1 MPDARPPF
9 TAAAPSRLN
18 VPRLSDAIVRQIE
31 SMILEGSLKAGDALP
46 PERTLAEQ
54 FGVSRPSLRE
64 AIQKLAAR
72 GLLTSRQGGGTY
84 VSDQLEASFSTPWQ
98 SMVASHP
105 ELRRDVLEFRRL
117 LEGTSARMAA
127 ERATEADLRRL
138 GDVVER
144 LKSAHAARDL
154 SAVSKADTALHQ
166 AIADAAHNAMFS
178 HVLASLFSMMRTHVH
193 DNIANLFSQGTVSS
207 ELLAQHIAIWERIEA
222 RDGPGAQAAAEAHI
236 DFIEHTLI
244 RMRDESEREA
254 RAARREGFGVASP
267 DPWRST
273 AP

>member
-1 MPDARPPF
+1 MAFEVGHTHRCLLRYRSPCQPTSAMTEPSAKNLARV
-9 TAAAPSRLN
+9 N

-46 PERTLAEQ
+46 PERALA
-54 FGVSRPSLRE
+54 
-64 AIQKLAAR
+64 
-72 GLLTSRQGGGTY
+72 RQGGGTY

-127 ERATEADLRRL
+127 ERATDTDIQRLREVVARL
-138 GDVVER
+138 Q
-144 LKSAHAARDL
+144 SAHAAHDL
-154 SAVSKADTALHQ
+154 NAVSKADTAFHQ
-166 AIADAAHNAMFS
+166 AIADAAHNAMFT

-193 DNIANLFSQGTVSS
+193 DNIANLFAQGTVSG
-207 ELLAQHIAIWERIEA
+207 ELLEQHLAIWRCIEA
-222 RDGPGAQAAAEAHI
+222 RDPAGAQAAAEAHI
-236 DFIEHTLI
+236 DFVERVLI

-254 RAARREGFGVASP
+254 RAARRGSVLGGGTP
-267 DPWRST
+267 DPWRVG
-273 AP
+273 

>member
-1 MPDARPPF
+1 MN
-9 TAAAPSRLN
+9 APSPPARKAASRVN

-31 SMILEGSLKAGDALP
+31 SLILEGSFKAGDALP

-72 GLLTSRQGGGTY
+72 GLLVSRQGGGTY
-84 VSDQLEASFSTPWQ
+84 VSDQLEASFSSPWQ

-105 ELRRDVLEFRRL
+105 ELRHDVLEFRRL
-117 LEGTSARMAA
+117 LEGRTARLAA

-138 GDVVER
+138 GEVVATLQR
-144 LKSAHAARDL
+144 AHAAHDL
-154 SAVSKADTALHQ
+154 NAVSRADTAFHQ
-166 AIADAAHNAMFS
+166 AIADAAHNAMFT

-193 DNIANLFSQGTVSS
+193 DNIANLFAQGTVSG
-207 ELLAQHIAIWERIEA
+207 ELLEQHLAIWRAIEA
-222 RDGPGAQAAAEAHI
+222 RDASGAQAAAEAHI
-236 DFIEHTLI
+236 DFVERTLA

-254 RAARREGFGVASP
+254 RSARRGGALAGTLP
-267 DPWRST
+267 DPWRG
-273 AP
+273 A

>member
-1 MPDARPPF
+1 MTEPSVKNLARV
-9 TAAAPSRLN
+9 N

-46 PERTLAEQ
+46 PERALAEQ

-72 GLLTSRQGGGTY
+72 GLLVSRQGGGTY
-84 VSDQLEASFSTPWQ
+84 VSDQLEASFSSPWQ

-127 ERATEADLRRL
+127 ERATDTDIQRLREVVARL
-138 GDVVER
+138 Q
-144 LKSAHAARDL
+144 SAHAAHDL
-154 SAVSKADTALHQ
+154 NAVSRADTAFHQ
-166 AIADAAHNAMFS
+166 AIADAAHNAMFT

-193 DNIANLFSQGTVSS
+193 DNIANLFAQGTVSG
-207 ELLAQHIAIWERIEA
+207 ELLEQHLAIWRCIEA
-222 RDGPGAQAAAEAHI
+222 RDPAGAQAAAEAHI
-236 DFIEHTLI
+236 DFVERVLI

-254 RAARREGFGVASP
+254 RAARRGAALGGVTP
-267 DPWRST
+267 DPWRVG
-273 AP
+273 